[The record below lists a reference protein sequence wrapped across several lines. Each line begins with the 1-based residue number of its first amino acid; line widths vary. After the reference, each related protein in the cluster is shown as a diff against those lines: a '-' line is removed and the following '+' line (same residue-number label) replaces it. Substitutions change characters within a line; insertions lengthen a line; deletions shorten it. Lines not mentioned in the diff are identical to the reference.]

1 MALCFIKT
9 NQTKSC
15 PAKDLILA
23 LESLLNLTDTS
34 RSFYLYR
41 KQKNWGAENVLQ
53 NTLFHN
59 ELFSPQRGKKKCL
72 SNS

>member
-9 NQTKSC
+9 NQTKSR

-34 RSFYLYR
+34 RSFYLY
-41 KQKNWGAENVLQ
+41 
-53 NTLFHN
+53 
-59 ELFSPQRGKKKCL
+59 
-72 SNS
+72 